1 MIQMSSMNATLTAIA
16 YLKINRVK
24 ILFYFISNYP
34 YIYDMCTL
42 MQMEAGDLEKP
53 RRVVSRSSS
62 RGSAIGGTG
71 MRTLEKKNKALNNAT
86 KELEEKVKNLRE
98 RTVHR
103 SLPKVGRIENLKS
116 HC

>member
-1 MIQMSSMNATLTAIA
+1 
-16 YLKINRVK
+16 
-24 ILFYFISNYP
+24 
-34 YIYDMCTL
+34 
-42 MQMEAGDLEKP
+42 MEAGDLEKP

-103 SLPKVGRIENLKS
+103 SLPKVRIRIRTPEKTL
-116 HC
+116 CLTFLEIITLIRLDIG

>member
-1 MIQMSSMNATLTAIA
+1 
-16 YLKINRVK
+16 
-24 ILFYFISNYP
+24 
-34 YIYDMCTL
+34 
-42 MQMEAGDLEKP
+42 MEAGDLEKP

-103 SLPKVGRIENLKS
+103 SLPKVRIRTPEKTL
-116 HC
+116 CLTFLEIITLIRLDIG

>member
-1 MIQMSSMNATLTAIA
+1 
-16 YLKINRVK
+16 
-24 ILFYFISNYP
+24 
-34 YIYDMCTL
+34 
-42 MQMEAGDLEKP
+42 MEAGDLEKP

-103 SLPKVGRIENLKS
+103 SLPKVRIRTPEKTLCLTSSGKERTDCAGEYVGMYYCIS
-116 HC
+116 WILG

>member
-1 MIQMSSMNATLTAIA
+1 
-16 YLKINRVK
+16 
-24 ILFYFISNYP
+24 
-34 YIYDMCTL
+34 
-42 MQMEAGDLEKP
+42 MEAGDLEKP

-103 SLPKVGRIENLKS
+103 SLPKVRIRTPEKTLPEIITLIRLNIGYSTLSDSVKIS
-116 HC
+116 YWV